1 MMDYLTYQ
9 MMDYLT
15 YQMMGEVD
23 LHIGIVLNDVVETE
37 LIQAVVADRTVIV
50 VKLNFKAVSVVSIAG
65 HLGQRG
71 IALGPDGYVVIALV
85 VDDHRAQFV
94 LLVGTALQDP
104 LPIIHNDV
112 DGVDP

>member
-1 MMDYLTYQ
+1 MGVHAEITHHLI
-9 MMDYLT
+9 
-15 YQMMGEVD
+15 GEVV

-94 LLVGTALQDP
+94 LLVGTALQEP